1 MNSNTLKKYNK
12 ALNELKIP
20 LNKMLPLLFEIDCK
34 VIPLPLGGDKI
45 KMLIFDKGNKIK
57 KEPIYKHDEFK
68 VKQIEF
74 FNYFYNKY
82 FDKYKNK

>member
-12 ALNELKIP
+12 ALNELKTP
-20 LNKMLPLLFEIDCK
+20 LNDMLPLLYEIDCK

-45 KMLIFDKGNKIK
+45 KMIIFNKGTKIK
-57 KEPIYKHDEFK
+57 KEPVYNQYEFK
-68 VKQIEF
+68 VKQLEF

-82 FDKYKNK
+82 IYNT